1 VSNPVD
7 TLLVE
12 IKAET
17 AQLRKGLNKVNQQ
30 LDKTKKSSGAA
41 SNALKG
47 FGAIVSTIGL
57 TRLVGSTIDTIRTF
71 EDLEATLTAI
81 TGSAE
86 TAAQSF
92 NLIRKFTSQ
101 TTFQL
106 EGVSQAFISLLQA
119 GVAPTEDALK
129 DFGNLA
135 AAFGKDISQVAQATF
150 RAVTGEMEMLKQF
163 NVVARLEGEKIK
175 VTFDGVTEEIDRN
188 GSSIAEYLRKIG
200 REKFGTA
207 LEARANTLSG
217 AISNVSDGIAEFAV
231 KIGES
236 GLKDTLITL
245 AREMRV
251 VLDNSKGLADAFGKV
266 LSLAFSILGNTLII
280 VTKHFKVFASVALGA
295 AVIANYAL
303 LQKVVTGLVAG
314 FKALAVAIRAGTVAS
329 IAFQAV
335 TTGGIGI
342 AKITAGLAAATGA
355 YVLLDKTIQDATP
368 EVEDNAEATRL
379 AALEQQQLA
388 DALTKP
394 KTMMDRLSKSTQASL
409 KFLQSFGV
417 VTKTLDQQVRE
428 LGTAGALAELEKA
441 IKAFSDERFEIAM
454 GDFMGPIDPK
464 KAKELMA
471 DFRKD
476 FFAAQ
481 FDGATEDEVLQRI
494 GLMPFGDIEGALKKV
509 QSTLQKELDP
519 NGINVFKEL
528 LADDNALNA
537 FFKNAGG
544 SAAFFGKSIE
554 EVRATLQG
562 FVDETE
568 KTKDEVNG
576 ALEEILEKATDQF
589 ANDFVNALQEGQNA
603 MVAFKNLMGN
613 MIQQVIAEFL
623 KMQVIKPL
631 MNTLFTA
638 VGLPTIPIGKA
649 GGGTIQGGTPT
660 LVGER
665 GAEIFVP
672 NTGGTIMNNMN
683 SKNAMGGGG
692 TTVINQSINFATGIV
707 PTVRAEVMQMM
718 PQIADVTKAAVQE
731 SAMRGGNFRRSLV
744 GG

>member
-1 VSNPVD
+1 MSNAVD

-188 GSSIAEYLRKIG
+188 GSSIAEFLRKIG

-251 VLDNSKGLADAFGKV
+251 VLDNSQPLAEAVGKALGTAF
-266 LSLAFSILGNTLII
+266 FILGKALII
-280 VTKHFKVFASVALGA
+280 VTKHFKVFMALGFGA
-295 AVIANYAL
+295 AVMANFAVL
-303 LQKVVTGLVAG
+303 TKAIGFLVTAFNTLT
-314 FKALAVAIRAGTVAS
+314 VAIRAGTLAS
-329 IAFQAV
+329 IAFQSITLGAV
-335 TTGGIGI
+335 GMAKVAAGI
-342 AKITAGLAAATGA
+342 AAASGA
-355 YVLLDKTIQDATP
+355 YLLLDKTIRDATP
-368 EVEDNAEATRL
+368 EVVDNTEATRL
-379 AALEQQQLA
+379 ATLEQQQLA

-409 KFLQSFGV
+409 KFLQEFGKT
-417 VTKTLDQQVRE
+417 TKTLDQQVRE

-464 KAKELMA
+464 KAKELME

-476 FFAAQ
+476 FFAAT
-481 FDGATEDEVLQRI
+481 FDGATEDEVLQRL

-509 QSTLQKELDP
+509 QNTIKKELDP

-528 LADDNALNA
+528 LADDNALLA
-537 FFKNAGG
+537 FFENAGG
-544 SAAFFGKSIE
+544 SAAFFGKSID
-554 EVRATLQG
+554 EVRETLQG

-568 KTKDEVNG
+568 KSKDEVNG

-603 MVAFKNLMGN
+603 MVAFRNLMGN

-638 VGLPTIPIGKA
+638 VGLPTIPTGKA
-649 GGGTIQGGTPT
+649 GGGTVQGGTPT

-683 SKNAMGGGG
+683 TKNALGGG
-692 TTVINQSINFATGIV
+692 TPVNIYQTVNFATGIV
-707 PTVRAEVMQMM
+707 PTVRAEVTKMM

>member
-1 VSNPVD
+1 VSSAVD

-57 TRLVGSTIDTIRTF
+57 TRLIGNTIDTIRTF

-188 GSSIAEYLRKIG
+188 GSSIAEFLRKIG

-251 VLDNSKGLADAFGKV
+251 VLDNSVGLADAFGKV

-368 EVEDNAEATRL
+368 VTEDNAEATRL

-409 KFLQSFGV
+409 KFLQGFGV

-428 LGTAGALAELEKA
+428 LGVDGALSELEKS

-454 GDFMGPIDPK
+454 GDFIGPVDPK

-519 NGINVFKEL
+519 NGLNVFKEL
-528 LADDNALNA
+528 LADDNALSA
-537 FFKNAGG
+537 FFENAGG
-544 SAAFFGKSIE
+544 SAAFFGKSID
-554 EVRATLQG
+554 EVRDTLQG

-568 KTKDEVNG
+568 KTKEDVSG
-576 ALEEILEKATDQF
+576 ALEEILEKATDAF
-589 ANDFVNALQEGQNA
+589 ANDFINALQEGQNA
-603 MVAFKNLMGN
+603 MVAFRDLMGN

-631 MNTLFTA
+631 MNALFTA
-638 VGLPTIPIGKA
+638 VGLPTLPAKA
-649 GGGTIQGGTPT
+649 GGGTVQGGQATV
-660 LVGER
+660 VGER
-665 GAEIFVP
+665 GPEIFVP
-672 NTGGTIMNNMN
+672 NTGGTVMNNMN
-683 SKNAMGGGG
+683 SKNAMGGG

-707 PTVRAEVMQMM
+707 PTVRAEVTKMM

>member
-1 VSNPVD
+1 VSNAVD

-17 AQLRKGLNKVNQQ
+17 AQLRRGLNKVNQQ

-57 TRLVGSTIDTIRTF
+57 TRLIGSTIETIRTF

-92 NLIRKFTSQ
+92 DLIRKFTSQ

-119 GVAPTEDALK
+119 GVAPTEEALR

-135 AAFGKDISQVAQATF
+135 AAFGKDISQVAAATF

-163 NVVARLEGEKIK
+163 NVVAKLEGDKVR
-175 VTFDGVTEEIDRN
+175 VTFNGVTEEIDRN
-188 GSSIAEYLRKIG
+188 GTAIAEYLRTIG
-200 REKFGTA
+200 REKYGDA

-236 GLKDTLITL
+236 GLKDTLISL

-251 VLDNSKGLADAFGKV
+251 VLDNSVGLADAFGKV
-266 LSLAFSILGNTLII
+266 LATAFFILGNALII
-280 VTKHFKVFASVALGA
+280 VTKHFKIFASVAVGA
-295 AVIANYAL
+295 AVIANYAAL
-303 LQKVVTGLVAG
+303 SKALTVLVAG
-314 FKALAVAIRAGTVAS
+314 YKALAVAIRAGTVGS

-368 EVEDNAEATRL
+368 VTEDNAEATRL
-379 AALEQQQLA
+379 AALRQQQLA

-394 KTMMDRLSKSTQASL
+394 KNMMDRLSKSTQASL
-409 KFLQSFGV
+409 KFLQGFGV

-428 LGTAGALAELEKA
+428 LGVDGALSELEKS
-441 IKAFSDERFEIAM
+441 IKAFSDEQFEIAM
-454 GDFMGPIDPK
+454 GDFIGPVDPK
-464 KAKELMA
+464 QAKQLMK
-471 DFRKD
+471 DFREN
-476 FFAAQ
+476 FFSAQ
-481 FDGATEDEVLQRI
+481 FGGATEDEVLKRI

-509 QSTLQKELDP
+509 QSTIQKELDP
-519 NGINVFKEL
+519 DGINIFKEL
-528 LADDNALNA
+528 LADENALQA
-537 FFKNAGG
+537 FFENAGN
-544 SAAFFGKSIE
+544 SAAFFGKDID
-554 EVRATLQG
+554 EVRAILES
-562 FVDETE
+562 FVVTTE
-568 KTKDEVNG
+568 KTKKEVNS
-576 ALEEILEKATDQF
+576 ALGDILEKATDAF
-589 ANDFVNALQEGQNA
+589 ANNFINALQDGQNA
-603 MVAFKNLMGN
+603 MVAFRDLMGN

-631 MNTLFTA
+631 MNALFTA
-638 VGLPTIPIGKA
+638 VGLPTLPAKA
-649 GGGTIQGGTPT
+649 GGGTIQGGNAT

-665 GAEIFVP
+665 GPEIFVP

-707 PTVRAEVMQMM
+707 PTVRAEVTKMM

-731 SAMRGGNFRRSLV
+731 ASMRGGTFRRSLL